1 MANENYQLRER
12 LPELDYLKCVFILL
26 MITFH
31 LVYIEQLYP
40 TAKEVVY
47 TFHMP
52 GFLIIS
58 GYLMNVWKSPKSFG
72 RMLLFLAIPYIIMES
87 GYIVM
92 ASILPIS
99 DHIDALTPVV
109 FAEKLFIHPLGP
121 YWYLQTMIVCGAIY
135 YFVVHNTRHSVAANM
150 LVIAFA
156 YYLVSRCGIVS
167 LSSTYY
173 FLGGAVLRMTG
184 IRFSHFFSKTL
195 VSVFAFI
202 VLVACV
208 DTYDRATIEGVFIVY
223 CAICMMLYFF
233 KFIKGRLREL
243 LTFLGR
249 NSLVLYIFS
258 PIFTILCKKMVPYLQ
273 FDPTGMIFLALSLV
287 VCVGGSLLIAFILDK
302 THLSLFIFGKRKV
315 ISPFAEN
322 KQ

>member
-1 MANENYQLRER
+1 MTTANYQLKGR

-31 LVYIEQLYP
+31 LVYFEQLYP

-58 GYLMNVWKSPKSFG
+58 GYLMNVWKSPKAFG
-72 RMLLFLAIPYIIMES
+72 RTLLFLAIPYIIMES

-92 ASILPIS
+92 AAQLPIN
-99 DHIDALTPVV
+99 DHIGVLTPAV

-135 YFVVHNTRHSVAANM
+135 YFVVHDTKHSVAANM
-150 LVIAFA
+150 LVIAFC
-156 YYLVSRCGIVS
+156 YYLISRCGLVS
-167 LSSTYY
+167 LSSAYY
-173 FLGGAVLRMTG
+173 FLGGAVLRMSG
-184 IRFSHFFSKTL
+184 IRFTRFFSRTL

-202 VLVACV
+202 VLIICV
-208 DTYDRATIEGVFIVY
+208 DTYDRTTIEGVFIVY
-223 CAICMMLYFF
+223 CAICMLLYFF
-233 KFIKGRLREL
+233 RYIRGTVRQVL
-243 LTFLGR
+243 LYLGR

-258 PIFTILCKKMVPYLQ
+258 PIFTIACKKMVPWLQ
-273 FDPTGMIFLALSLV
+273 FDPTGIIFLILSLV
-287 VCVGGSLLIAFILDK
+287 VCVCGSLLIAFLLDK
-302 THLSLFIFGKRKV
+302 VRLSPFIFGKSKV
-315 ISPFAEN
+315 LSPFTEN